1 MIHENLYK
9 YIYLVGGLVGRELSD
24 KSVIVTLDSVSYHGL
39 HTRFHFN
46 TRIAV
51 GFDTVNYKMS
61 FKLNDL
67 TKVVTKYTPAYYALK
82 NLQIQEVLKYAH

>member
-1 MIHENLYK
+1 MIHQNLYK
-9 YIYLVGGLVGRELSD
+9 YIHLVGGLVGRELSD
-24 KSVIVTLDSVSYHGL
+24 QDVIVTLDSVSYHGL

-61 FKLNDL
+61 FKLTDL
-67 TKVVTKYTPAYYALK
+67 VKLLHKDTPAYYAVK
-82 NLQIQEVLKYAH
+82 NLRFVLTYAAN